1 MTTQI
6 EARGCAAAV
15 ARTQARQGDGEAS
28 VLKHEQRHMGGDEG
42 HGTWGSESA
51 VLRRGGVR
59 GSFGGWVRRR
69 GGGAEGGSR
78 SAAEEAEACKAVAS
92 IHPGTGV
99 DWLQERSSVGGWL
112 RELED

>member
-1 MTTQI
+1 MCEGTGGLGRELLLHPT
-6 EARGCAAAV
+6 ER
-15 ARTQARQGDGEAS
+15 RTSRDEVGE
-28 VLKHEQRHMGGDEG
+28 
-42 HGTWGSESA
+42 
-51 VLRRGGVR
+51 
-59 GSFGGWVRRR
+59 GSFCGWVRRR
-69 GGGAEGGSR
+69 GGGDEGGSH